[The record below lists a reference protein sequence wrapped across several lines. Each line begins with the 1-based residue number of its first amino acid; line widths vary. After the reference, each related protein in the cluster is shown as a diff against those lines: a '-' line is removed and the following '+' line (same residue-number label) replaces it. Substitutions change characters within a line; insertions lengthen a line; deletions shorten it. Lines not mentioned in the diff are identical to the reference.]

1 MPELPEVESL
11 RLSLIKAGL
20 VGRKI
25 ISAEILEPKIIS
37 GKGNRR
43 RAAKAKTEEF
53 RNGLKDKKIIR
64 LDRRAKNL
72 IFRLNDGGVLL
83 VHLKMTGQLVYRN
96 SAGQVAAGGHP
107 IEESVR
113 HLPNSSTRVIFK
125 LDKGN
130 LFYNDTRKFGY
141 LLYYPDEKSF
151 EKEEHF
157 QALGPEPL
165 SREFE
170 LEYFIRA
177 LKQNRR
183 RLKAALLD
191 QGMVTGLGNIYC
203 DEVAFASGIRPNRLC
218 SGLKRPE
225 GERLYIAIRKIIKR
239 AIQLKGTSISDYLLS
254 DGRRGNYARELK
266 VYGRGGEKCLNCKTP
281 LKTAKLAGRTT
292 VFCPN
297 CQK

>member
-11 RLSLIKAGL
+11 RLSLIRAGL
-20 VGRKI
+20 LGRKI
-25 ISAEILEPKIIS
+25 FAVEILEPKIIS

-43 RAAKAKTEEF
+43 RISKTKTEEF
-53 RNGLKDKKIIR
+53 KNGLKNKKIIR

-72 IFRLNDGGVLL
+72 IFRLSDGGVLL
-83 VHLKMTGQLVYRN
+83 VHLKMTGQLVYR
-96 SAGQVAAGGHP
+96 SPTGHLAAGGHP
-107 IEESVR
+107 IEKSVWV
-113 HLPNSSTRVIFK
+113 LPNSSTRLVFQ
-125 LDKGN
+125 LDQGT

-151 EKEEHF
+151 EREEHF

-165 SREFE
+165 SREFT

-191 QGMVTGLGNIYC
+191 QGIVTGLGNIYC
-203 DEVAFASGIRPNRLC
+203 DEVAFAADLRPNRVC
-218 SGLKRPE
+218 SGLKKPE
-225 GERLYIAIRKIIKR
+225 AEKLYAVIRKIIKR

-254 DGRRGNYARELK
+254 DGRRGNYAKELK
-266 VYGRGGEKCLNCKTP
+266 VYGRSGKLCLKCKKP
-281 LKTAKLAGRTT
+281 LKTIQLAGRTT
-292 VFCPN
+292 VFCPI